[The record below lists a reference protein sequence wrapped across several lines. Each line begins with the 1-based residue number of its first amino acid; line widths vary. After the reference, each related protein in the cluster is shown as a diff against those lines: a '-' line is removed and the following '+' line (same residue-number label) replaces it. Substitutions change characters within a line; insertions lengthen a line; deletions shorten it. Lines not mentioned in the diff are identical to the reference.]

1 MRWGA
6 GMSKLSLKI
15 SLYYLFG
22 ITIILVVCL
31 FIMHNLL
38 VDQQV
43 NNKLE
48 NLHQRGDSHRDV
60 LSESMDQ
67 QTIDHVVMMEE
78 KAMTDVVI
86 INKNGQVAGASNQA
100 DEHLSEGW
108 EITEEGVAE
117 DDWRN
122 EPFLASISLIDGGG
136 SVIMLEPTA
145 QVQSLIS
152 KLNRHFLIAALLLGC
167 FLVLSLYF
175 LSHLIIKPLLSI
187 RLAAGKLS
195 EGLVITVPETK
206 RSDEIGELA
215 RAITK
220 ISGDLHQI
228 QRTRKAFL
236 TSIAHEL
243 RTPITYIKGYA
254 GLFKKEDSAYGEI
267 IYDESQRLHK
277 LIEDLFE
284 LARLEEHSFTIEPE
298 RTEMTSFI
306 MGITERLQLVFN
318 EKQIHLLIHA
328 SIPFYKQIDQ
338 RRFEQVITN
347 LMDNSLKYTPSGK
360 KVQIAVTKEQIV
372 LTDEGPGVKEDAL
385 PFLFDRFY
393 RVDTSR
399 NRKTGGT
406 GIGLAIAKEITEA
419 HGGKIWAENTGSGL
433 SIVIDLKGVS
443 S

>member
-1 MRWGA
+1 
-6 GMSKLSLKI
+6 MSKLSLKI